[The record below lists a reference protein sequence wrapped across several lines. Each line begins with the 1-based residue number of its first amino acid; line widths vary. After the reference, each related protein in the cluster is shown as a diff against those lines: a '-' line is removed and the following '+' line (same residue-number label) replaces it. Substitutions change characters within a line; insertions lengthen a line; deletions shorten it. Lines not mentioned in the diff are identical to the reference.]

1 MADKMIHLIGPA
13 DYPCWWWK
21 LAKDGE
27 TVPISILYV
36 IIPKTVTDAER
47 EHTARLEFELAKLNG

>member
-1 MADKMIHLIGPA
+1 MESEKTIRLTGPA

-27 TVPISILYV
+27 IVPISIVDV
-36 IIPKTVTDAER
+36 IIPDRVTDIER
-47 EHTARLEFELAKLNG
+47 KHAVQLELELYG

>member
-1 MADKMIHLIGPA
+1 MPKTIHLTGPA

-27 TVPISILYV
+27 TVPISITAV
-36 IIPKTVTDAER
+36 IIPKEVTEAER
-47 EHTARLEFELAKLNG
+47 QYAAILEAELNA

>member
-1 MADKMIHLIGPA
+1 MADKTIRLTDSA

-27 TVPISILYV
+27 TVPVSVIDV
-36 IIPKTVTDAER
+36 IIPTTVTDAER
-47 EHTARLEFELAKLNG
+47 EHAARLETELNA